1 MVDFTHTALII
12 VDVQNDFCPGGALA
26 VPEGDRVVPV
36 MSRLAARMAA
46 AGAPVFVT
54 RDWHPVESRHF
65 VTAGG
70 PWPVHCVAGTPGAAF
85 HGDLR
90 LPDGAVVVSKGQA
103 PDEDGYSPFDGQTD
117 AGDRLADALRARGV
131 ARLVVG
137 GLATDYCVLAT
148 VLDARRLGFEVDV
161 VRDGIRAV
169 DLRQGDEE
177 RALGQM
183 RDARA
188 HLVDS
193 AEIAPADTDPPPTG
207 HQAAGRSI

>member
-1 MVDFTHTALII
+1 MVDFPHTALIV

-46 AGAPVFVT
+46 AGAPIFVT
-54 RDWHPVESRHF
+54 RDWHPAQSRHF

-85 HGDLR
+85 HGDLH
-90 LPDGAVVVSKGQA
+90 LPEDAVVVSKGQA

-117 AGDRLADALRARGV
+117 AGDRLVDALRARQV

-137 GLATDYCVLAT
+137 GLATDYCVKAT

-161 VRDGIRAV
+161 VTDGIRAV
-169 DLRQGDEE
+169 DLREGDEE
-177 RALGQM
+177 RALEQM
-183 RDARA
+183 RDAGAR
-188 HLVDS
+188 LVDS
-193 AEIAPADTDPPPTG
+193 AEIAPADTGPSPPG
-207 HQAAGRSI
+207 RRAAGHSA

>member
-1 MVDFTHTALII
+1 MVDFAHTALIV

-36 MSRLAARMAA
+36 MSRLAERMAA
-46 AGAPVFVT
+46 AGAPIVAT
-54 RDWHPVESRHF
+54 RDWHPAESRHF

-85 HGDLR
+85 HGGLR
-90 LPDGAVVVSKGQA
+90 LPDGVIVVSKGQA

-117 AGDRLADALRARGV
+117 AGDRLADALHARQV
-131 ARLVVG
+131 TRLVVG
-137 GLATDYCVLAT
+137 GLATDYCVKAT

-169 DLRQGDEE
+169 DLRPGDEAQ
-177 RALGQM
+177 ALGQM
-183 RDARA
+183 RDAGAR
-188 HLVDS
+188 LVDS
-193 AEIAPADTDPPPTG
+193 AEIAPPVSARRPSPAPG
-207 HQAAGRSI
+207 